1 MSELGICVEVVVV
14 REQGCEMTL
23 TIKFGREK
31 LAVELSTATQSLA
44 DLRKAIA
51 EKTHLPPNSFK
62 LIHAGAVMKDD
73 GASRMFLSLLQIAWI
88 FSRIY
93 NPYPV
98 STYKLHDK
106 STIVLIPSSPPPQ
119 PTTTAIN
126 AELSRVRT
134 KLKPDV
140 TSFVQGSAE
149 NAAKEHARLSELLLQ
164 SLLALDGLDTAKM
177 TDDARLERKAAVNE
191 VQDLLDQLDGA
202 WREQKPKA

>member
-1 MSELGICVEVVVV
+1 MGVWACPDCLLGRRPVSELGICVEVVVV

-73 GASRMFLSLLQIAWI
+73 AATL
-88 FSRIY
+88 
-93 NPYPV
+93 

-126 AELSRVRT
+126 AELSRVRN

-149 NAAKEHARLSELLLQ
+149 NAAKEHTRLSELLLQ

>member
-1 MSELGICVEVVVV
+1 MGVWACPDCLLGRRPVSELGICVEVVVV

-88 FSRIY
+88 FHGFTTLIQYPPTNYTTSRQ
-93 NPYPV
+93 
-98 STYKLHDK
+98 
-106 STIVLIPSSPPPQ
+106 SS
-119 PTTTAIN
+119 
-126 AELSRVRT
+126 
-134 KLKPDV
+134 
-140 TSFVQGSAE
+140 
-149 NAAKEHARLSELLLQ
+149 
-164 SLLALDGLDTAKM
+164 
-177 TDDARLERKAAVNE
+177 
-191 VQDLLDQLDGA
+191 
-202 WREQKPKA
+202 

>member
-1 MSELGICVEVVVV
+1 MGVWACPDCLLGRRPVSELGICVEVVVV

-73 GASRMFLSLLQIAWI
+73 GASL
-88 FSRIY
+88 
-93 NPYPV
+93 

>member
-1 MSELGICVEVVVV
+1 MVVW
-14 REQGCEMTL
+14 GCGLAPTVYWEG
-23 TIKFGREK
+23 GREK

-73 GASRMFLSLLQIAWI
+73 GASL
-88 FSRIY
+88 
-93 NPYPV
+93 

>member
-73 GASRMFLSLLQIAWI
+73 GASRMFLCSKSLGSFHGFTTLIQYLPTNYTT
-88 FSRIY
+88 SRQ
-93 NPYPV
+93 
-98 STYKLHDK
+98 
-106 STIVLIPSSPPPQ
+106 SS
-119 PTTTAIN
+119 
-126 AELSRVRT
+126 
-134 KLKPDV
+134 
-140 TSFVQGSAE
+140 
-149 NAAKEHARLSELLLQ
+149 
-164 SLLALDGLDTAKM
+164 
-177 TDDARLERKAAVNE
+177 
-191 VQDLLDQLDGA
+191 
-202 WREQKPKA
+202 